1 MTLSKRGW
9 EGMDLPHTAPKSR
22 SLAALGM
29 TRGERAIVTS
39 TRFHQM
45 LRRPLAFRA
54 IGRAWPCPTES
65 VAPGPN
71 EKR

>member
-29 TRGERAIVTS
+29 TRGERAIVTCYPFS
-39 TRFHQM
+39 PNAKTAACVPRDWQGMALPHGV
-45 LRRPLAFRA
+45 RCARA
-54 IGRAWPCPTES
+54 
-65 VAPGPN
+65 
-71 EKR
+71 K